1 MREGGDFGVD
11 GAVAAQERE
20 QGLGCGVGEFFAHGC
35 GGWVCAVLVVVV
47 VVVVVGCVAG
57 DRGRSRV
64 GVIAGA
70 VCEGACVY
78 VLVVMVVVVM
88 VSAMPLCND
97 HLVVAATIVLSSS
110 IVDVDIAVVVSLSC
124 LHSTRKWR
132 MCGVA

>member
-1 MREGGDFGVD
+1 M
-11 GAVAAQERE
+11 
-20 QGLGCGVGEFFAHGC
+20 
-35 GGWVCAVLVVVV
+35 V

-78 VLVVMVVVVM
+78 VLVVVVM